1 MRRVAIIAVLA
12 MAFTAVALPAVAVV
26 DEQVGAWCG
35 NPAKVGPNGG
45 LHPPGISGGSS
56 ADNFAKPVSV
66 NGVVV
71 PNGGSPPFLKIG
83 DSPAAKFPADTDLFI
98 TAADLDHPLT
108 HCKKLRP

>member
-35 NPAKVGPNGG
+35 NPAKVGDNGG
-45 LHPPGISGGSS
+45 LAPPGISDMSKS
-56 ADNFAKPVSV
+56 NFAKPVQV